1 MGGEGSGGA
10 PLGGPKQLS
19 VDDAEVKAA
28 AEFAVKQLAAQSNSL
43 MPPTLKEVCVL
54 SKGHRAQPASA
65 NNSFK

>member
-1 MGGEGSGGA
+1 MGGEGSGA
-10 PLGGPKQLS
+10 LLGGPKQLS

-54 SKGHRAQPASA
+54 SKGHRAQPAFA
-65 NNSFK
+65 NILFK